1 MPIFGVMGDI
11 DVKKVNQNIIKAKHY
26 GGKLKVV
33 PSALREA
40 ITFAIKEWSNNPD
53 YYYLIGSTW
62 DPNLPLY
69 LYR

>member
-1 MPIFGVMGDI
+1 MGDI

-33 PSALREA
+33 PGSLREA

-53 YYYLIGSTW
+53 YYYLIGSSSISFV
-62 DPNLPLY
+62 DIVRLCNLKI
-69 LYR
+69 YR